1 MPHLHADALT
11 RLHAAIE
18 NGLINMAALSLKDR
32 IAELT
37 AIRDPARAQVES
49 ERAQAAVER
58 LGPKVTTDSLKRF
71 SEVARAGLR
80 TETGAY
86 HRDHALAQRVE
97 GVSRSVI
104 RSMGNKSAPPRTLA
118 AASRVGAAA
127 NRVRGSVRKWRAR
140 RDSNS

>member
-1 MPHLHADALT
+1 MRAQGRADDLPRASPT
-11 RLHAAIE
+11 
-18 NGLINMAALSLKDR
+18 
-32 IAELT
+32 T
-37 AIRDPARAQVES
+37 ASRIRDAAQVES

-58 LGPKVTTDSLKRF
+58 VGPTVTTDSLKRF
-71 SEVARAGLR
+71 SEVARTRLR

-118 AASRVGAAA
+118 AASRVRAAA
-127 NRVRGSVRKWRAR
+127 NRVRGSVRKWRA
-140 RDSNS
+140 DVDETENYVFAAAL